1 MPNTQTTTSGD
12 DKHWT
17 RSDFENLQYIA
28 GYDTSTNPPT
38 PIYKPYPSTVYQ
50 KTTVVQD
57 SDGNILNQSE
67 YDNDI
72 VTGFTNPNLHRR
84 VDAHEPEQNV
94 NPNLLESTPIEY
106 MPGEICI
113 YTIPL
118 TEPLVAGQKYTIQLW
133 DVNISYEDVVVESD
147 EPRILISPTFNRTFN
162 FQCILYVQNGHTDY
176 LSGTFVASDGYY
188 PVKNSTS
195 LDICSDVPERLDY
208 GICHLSIGGWKL
220 EKGEVATS
228 LYDEVAPRQYDL
240 EVRGVNS
247 YRTTTITVHD
257 EESTTTEIP

>member
-84 VDAHEPEQNV
+84 VDAHELEQNV
-94 NPNLLESTPIEY
+94 NPNLLESTPSY
-106 MPGEICI
+106 YKSDGFPA
-113 YTIPL
+113 YQIPL
-118 TEPLVAGQKYTIQLW
+118 KENLIVGQKYTLQLW
-133 DVNISYEDVVVESD
+133 DVDISYKNIVPVLGLRLFVFWGSKNS
-147 EPRILISPTFNRTFN
+147 LINIFY
-162 FQCILYVQNGHTDY
+162 IQNGHADY
-176 LSGTFVASDGYY
+176 LTVTFIAESHNSDPTTDNPWIYIYDGHAIEPEPDQRFVHVGY
-188 PVKNSTS
+188 
-195 LDICSDVPERLDY
+195 
-208 GICHLSIGGWKL
+208 WKL
-220 EKGEVATS
+220 EQGEVATS
-228 LYDEVAPRQYDL
+228 LYDEVASRQYDL

>member
-1 MPNTQTTTSGD
+1 MQNTQTTTSGD

-57 SDGNILNQSE
+57 SDGNILEQSE
-67 YDNDI
+67 YVNDI

-84 VDAHEPEQNV
+84 VDAHEPEHEDN
-94 NPNLLESTPIEY
+94 
-106 MPGEICI
+106 
-113 YTIPL
+113 
-118 TEPLVAGQKYTIQLW
+118 QL
-133 DVNISYEDVVVESD
+133 NQE
-147 EPRILISPTFNRTFN
+147 L
-162 FQCILYVQNGHTDY
+162 
-176 LSGTFVASDGYY
+176 
-188 PVKNSTS
+188 
-195 LDICSDVPERLDY
+195 
-208 GICHLSIGGWKL
+208 
-220 EKGEVATS
+220 
-228 LYDEVAPRQYDL
+228 APREYTL
-240 EVRGVNS
+240 EIKGTNS

>member
-1 MPNTQTTTSGD
+1 MPNTQTTISGD

-84 VDAHEPEQNV
+84 VGIHEPEQNV
-94 NPNLLESTPIEY
+94 NPNLLESTPSY
-106 MPGEICI
+106 YNPDGFVA

-118 TEPLVAGQKYTIQLW
+118 SEPLVAGQKYTVQLW
-133 DVNISYEDVVVESD
+133 DVNISYDD
-147 EPRILISPTFNRTFN
+147 PPIDDFRIFIFDGGKPYYEGTL
-162 FQCILYVQNGHTDY
+162 QCILETENGHADY
-176 LSGTFVASDGYY
+176 LSDTFIALDDYSSLEDVMSLNICGGI
-188 PVKNSTS
+188 PVELNPGRRC
-195 LDICSDVPERLDY
+195 I
-208 GICHLSIGGWKL
+208 SIGGWKL
-220 EKGEVATS
+220 EYGEVATS